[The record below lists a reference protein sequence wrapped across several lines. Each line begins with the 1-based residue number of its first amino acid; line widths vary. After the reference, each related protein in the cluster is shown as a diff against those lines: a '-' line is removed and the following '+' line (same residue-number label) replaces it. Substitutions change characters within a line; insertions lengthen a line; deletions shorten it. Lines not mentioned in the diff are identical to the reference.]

1 MDPTTLRVRIDP
13 ANTAVQ
19 DVSLF
24 ADGQV
29 VCTLQRPP
37 YECSW
42 DAGAA
47 LREHVLRATATL
59 PDGTRL
65 VTNLRTRGAGYVEQV
80 DVDAVQVTV
89 TVTDADGKLVRR
101 LPRDAFR
108 VREDGAPQAVTAF
121 ANDNIP
127 LEIVVALDVS
137 YSMTDAMP
145 SLKAAARTF
154 LGALRPADQV
164 TLLAFN
170 DNIFTLARQS
180 TDMGQRVRAV
190 ERLAPWGG
198 TALYDVILTSMNLL
212 GRQAGRRSLV
222 VFTDGEDQ
230 SSVATL
236 KRVETRMETSDATI
250 YAIGLGR
257 GVRET
262 GLRAI
267 LERARRRERR
277 TRLPHRANRP
287 APGGFWRYSRGALE
301 PVPAGLR
308 AHECGARRGVAANRR
323 RCGRWQVPRARA
335 AGIPGGRPTAVKG
348 IVCVPVV
355 CSWRP
360 SWSSCRRHSLRPRT
374 RLCRIN
380 RPSVPPPSAS

>member
-1 MDPTTLRVRIDP
+1 MTRARRLLAVVIAAGVVAPGQADQPSPAITFVLPAPDAYVNGPTTLRIRIDP
-13 ANTAVQ
+13 AATPVQ
-19 DVSLF
+19 DVTFF
-24 ADGQV
+24 ADGQI
-29 VCTLQRPP
+29 VCTPERPP
-37 YECSW
+37 YECAW
-42 DAGAA
+42 DAGAT

-59 PDGTRL
+59 ANGTRL
-65 VTNLRTRGAGYVEQV
+65 VANLRTRGAGYVEQV

-89 TVTDADGKLVRR
+89 TVTDNDGKLVRR

-108 VREDGAPQAVTAF
+108 VREDGAPQVITAF
-121 ANDNIP
+121 SNDNIP

-145 SLKAAARTF
+145 SLRAAAKGF
-154 LGALRPADQV
+154 LGSLRPADRV

-180 TDMGQRVRAV
+180 TDTAQRVRAV

-236 KRVETRMETSDATI
+236 KRVESRMETSDATI

-267 LERARRRERR
+267 LERLAAVSGGRAFLTERIERLQQDFGAIVEELSGQYLLAYVPANVARDGTWRKIDVDVAGGKYRVRARQGYRAAARR
-277 TRLPHRANRP
+277 
-287 APGGFWRYSRGALE
+287 
-301 PVPAGLR
+301 
-308 AHECGARRGVAANRR
+308 
-323 RCGRWQVPRARA
+323 
-335 AGIPGGRPTAVKG
+335 
-348 IVCVPVV
+348 
-355 CSWRP
+355 
-360 SWSSCRRHSLRPRT
+360 
-374 RLCRIN
+374 
-380 RPSVPPPSAS
+380 

>member
-1 MDPTTLRVRIDP
+1 VTRATTGFLLLALAATGTIVSSHTGQAPPALTFVSPVPDAYVNGQTTLRVRVDP
-13 ANTAVQ
+13 ARTPVVE
-19 DVSLF
+19 VSIF

-29 VCTLQRPP
+29 ACILQRAP
-37 YECSW
+37 YECAW
-42 DAGAA
+42 DAGPA

-65 VTNLRTRGAGYVEQV
+65 VANLRTRGAGYVEQV

-89 TVTDADGKLVRR
+89 TVTDGDGKLVRR
-101 LPRDAFR
+101 LPQDAFH
-108 VREDGAPQAVTAF
+108 VREDGAPQAITAF
-121 ANDNIP
+121 SNDNIP

-145 SLKAAARTF
+145 SLKAAAGTF
-154 LGALRPADQV
+154 LGSLRPVDRV

-180 TDMGQRVRAV
+180 TNTAQRVRAV

-236 KRVETRMETSDATI
+236 KRVEARMETSDATI
-250 YAIGLGR
+250 YPIGLGR

-267 LERARRRERR
+267 LERLAAVSGGRAFLTDRIERLQENFAAIVEELSSQYLMAYVPTNGTRDGAWRRIDVDVAGGKYRVRARQGY
-277 TRLPHRANRP
+277 RAP
-287 APGGFWRYSRGALE
+287 AP
-301 PVPAGLR
+301 
-308 AHECGARRGVAANRR
+308 RR
-323 RCGRWQVPRARA
+323 
-335 AGIPGGRPTAVKG
+335 
-348 IVCVPVV
+348 
-355 CSWRP
+355 
-360 SWSSCRRHSLRPRT
+360 
-374 RLCRIN
+374 
-380 RPSVPPPSAS
+380 

>member
-1 MDPTTLRVRIDP
+1 MTRSAGLGAVLLGALAGAAAVSGQPALTAAAVTFVSPAPDAYVNGPTTLRVRIDP

-180 TDMGQRVRAV
+180 TDTGQRVRAV

-236 KRVETRMETSDATI
+236 KHVEARMETSDATI
-250 YAIGLGR
+250 YPIGLGR

-267 LERARRRERR
+267 LERLASVSGGRAFLTERIDRLQEDFGAIVEELSSQYLLAYVPTNAVRDGAWRRIDVDVAGGKYRVRARQGYRAAAARR
-277 TRLPHRANRP
+277 
-287 APGGFWRYSRGALE
+287 
-301 PVPAGLR
+301 
-308 AHECGARRGVAANRR
+308 
-323 RCGRWQVPRARA
+323 
-335 AGIPGGRPTAVKG
+335 
-348 IVCVPVV
+348 
-355 CSWRP
+355 
-360 SWSSCRRHSLRPRT
+360 
-374 RLCRIN
+374 
-380 RPSVPPPSAS
+380 

>member
-1 MDPTTLRVRIDP
+1 MTRSAGLGAAVLGALAGAAAVSGQPAPTAAAVAFVSPASDAYVNGPTTLRVRIDP

-267 LERARRRERR
+267 LERLAAVSGGRAFLTERIDRLQQDFGAIVEELSSQYLLAYVPTNAVRDGAWRRIDVDVAGGKYRVRARQGY
-277 TRLPHRANRP
+277 RA
-287 APGGFWRYSRGALE
+287 A
-301 PVPAGLR
+301 
-308 AHECGARRGVAANRR
+308 
-323 RCGRWQVPRARA
+323 VPRR
-335 AGIPGGRPTAVKG
+335 
-348 IVCVPVV
+348 
-355 CSWRP
+355 
-360 SWSSCRRHSLRPRT
+360 
-374 RLCRIN
+374 
-380 RPSVPPPSAS
+380 